1 MFAQSPFAPPM
12 WINRLAANPGF
23 QKWASQIPL
32 FRGLVRREGEVIFG
46 ILQGFVASQV
56 LTALVELRLLH
67 TLMEGPATPAKLSLA
82 AGISPEN
89 MEKLLRAAAALGLL
103 RQMRG
108 GRYGLTRMGAAI
120 TGAPGLEAMILHN
133 RALYADMADP
143 IALLRHDGETQL
155 AQFWPYVFSGDHA
168 TGDVAERYSDLMAQ
182 SQIMVAQDT
191 LRMVSFR
198 DTKLLMDVGGGFGVF
213 LSEVLAAHPSVKGHL
228 FDLPAVVATAEGRLA
243 ASSVADRIAMTGGN
257 FQQDPF
263 PVGADTISLIRV
275 LYDHQDSTVV
285 HLLAKAYDT
294 LPAGGRLVISEPMG
308 GATRPDPA
316 CDVYFAFYTL
326 AMGTGT
332 LRTPQRIAELCR
344 AAGFSGVRIPKAP
357 RPFISSAVI
366 CQKPE

>member
-1 MFAQSPFAPPM
+1 MFAESLFAPPT
-12 WINRLAANPGF
+12 WLNRLAANPGF

-56 LTALVELRLLH
+56 LTTLVELRILH
-67 TLMEGPATPAKLSLA
+67 QLMEGPATPAKLGLG
-82 AGISPEN
+82 AGLSPEN
-89 MEKLLRAAAALGLL
+89 MEKLLRAGAALGLL
-103 RQMRG
+103 RQARG

-143 IALLRHDGETQL
+143 IALLRNDGETQL

-198 DTKLLMDVGGGFGVF
+198 GTRRLLDVGGGFGVF
-213 LSEVLAAHPSVKGHL
+213 LQEVLSAHPKIEGHL
-228 FDLPAVVATAEGRLA
+228 FDLPGVVATAAERLA
-243 ASSVADRIAMTGGN
+243 VSPVADRVTVTGGN
-257 FQQDPF
+257 FQQDAF
-263 PVGADTISLIRV
+263 PSGADTISLIRV
-275 LYDHQDSTVV
+275 LYDHQDATVAN
-285 HLLAKAYDT
+285 LLAKAYET
-294 LPAGGRLVISEPMG
+294 LPPGGRLIISEPMG
-308 GATRPDPA
+308 GAKRPDPA

-332 LRTPQRIAELCR
+332 LRTSQRIAELCQ
-344 AAGFSGVRIPKAP
+344 AAGFADMRIPKAP
-357 RPFISSAVI
+357 RPFISSAVV
-366 CQKPE
+366 CHKPG